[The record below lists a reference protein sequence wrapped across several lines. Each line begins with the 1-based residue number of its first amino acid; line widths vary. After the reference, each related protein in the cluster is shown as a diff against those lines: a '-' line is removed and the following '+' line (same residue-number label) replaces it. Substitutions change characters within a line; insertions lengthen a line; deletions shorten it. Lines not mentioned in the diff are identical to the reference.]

1 MVSKVLQGHT
11 SRRVR
16 TDNVGRVG
24 TVAAEDGTVGTGSGG
39 ASDLG
44 SSLPYDLGKVS
55 STGCVTWEGKVV

>member
-24 TVAAEDGTVGTGSGG
+24 TVAAEDGTVGTGRGG
-39 ASDLG
+39 TSDFG
-44 SSLPYDLGKVS
+44 SSLPYDLSKVAG
-55 STGCVTWEGKVV
+55 TGCVSWEGKVV